1 MLQDRSPT
9 SGASPGRIS
18 TGPLLT
24 ATAFLVVL
32 GSLLIASPAA
42 GQGNMG
48 TPGSEAPASKDASP
62 GIDAQASL
70 QVIGAVPR
78 GGLRD
83 NISFGGGL
91 QGFIGGWV
99 GQGPLMLGLDVAFL
113 GYGHTTDQVPFSS
126 TVGPRVPVEVST
138 SNNVLETHLSARLQ
152 HRSGRF
158 RPYAEGLV
166 GFKYLFTRTQIGD
179 GDFGD
184 GPGRDLKDEIA
195 SSTNYDDF
203 ALSGGAGAGVDVR
216 VFRQEEAAKTVQAVS
231 LRLGA
236 QYLLGTEAEYLA
248 EGTLADED
256 GSGQLEADE
265 LDVRRSRT
273 TFLQPQFGVTL
284 RLGGTD

>member
-1 MLQDRSPT
+1 M
-9 SGASPGRIS
+9 A
-18 TGPLLT
+18 
-24 ATAFLVVL
+24 V

-42 GQGNMG
+42 GQGG
-48 TPGSEAPASKDASP
+48 VDEPVPRASGSAGGGP
-62 GIDAQASL
+62 GIDAQASV
-70 QVIGAVPR
+70 QVIGAVPQ
-78 GGLRD
+78 GSLRD

-91 QGFIGGWV
+91 QGFIGGWL
-99 GQGPLMLGLDVAFL
+99 GQGPVMLGLDVAFL

-138 SNNVLETHLSARLQ
+138 SNNVLETHLSVRLQ
-152 HRSGRF
+152 RREGRL

-179 GDFGD
+179 DDFGE
-184 GPGRDLKDEIA
+184 DLGDEVA

-203 ALSGGAGAGVDVR
+203 ALSGGAGAGIDLQ
-216 VFRQEEAAKTVQAVS
+216 VFRQKQAAKTVRAVS
-231 LRLGA
+231 LRLGV

-248 EGTLADED
+248 EGELADEN
-256 GSGQLEADE
+256 GNGRLETDE

-284 RLGGTD
+284 RLGDTE

>member
-1 MLQDRSPT
+1 
-9 SGASPGRIS
+9 
-18 TGPLLT
+18 
-24 ATAFLVVL
+24 
-32 GSLLIASPAA
+32 
-42 GQGNMG
+42 MG

>member
-1 MLQDRSPT
+1 
-9 SGASPGRIS
+9 
-18 TGPLLT
+18 
-24 ATAFLVVL
+24 
-32 GSLLIASPAA
+32 
-42 GQGNMG
+42 
-48 TPGSEAPASKDASP
+48 
-62 GIDAQASL
+62 
-70 QVIGAVPR
+70 
-78 GGLRD
+78 
-83 NISFGGGL
+83 
-91 QGFIGGWV
+91 
-99 GQGPLMLGLDVAFL
+99 MLGLDVAFL

-152 HRSGRF
+152 RRRGRF

-166 GFKYLFTRTQIGD
+166 GFKYLFTRTRIGD
-179 GDFGD
+179 DDFGD
-184 GPGRDLKDEIA
+184 NFGDDFGDEVA

-203 ALSGGAGAGVDVR
+203 ALSGGAGAGFDVR

-231 LRLGA
+231 LRLGV

-248 EGTLADED
+248 EGELADENGNGRLD
-256 GSGQLEADE
+256 EDE

>member
-1 MLQDRSPT
+1 MPQDRPPRSSRTPFFQ
-9 SGASPGRIS
+9 G
-18 TGPLLT
+18 LLPVVT
-24 ATAFLVVL
+24 ILLVTL
-32 GSLLIASPAA
+32 GSLPAASPAA
-42 GQGNMG
+42 GQ
-48 TPGSEAPASKDASP
+48 EAADEPALETPASEDVKP
-62 GIDAQASL
+62 RIDAQASFRF
-70 QVIGAVPR
+70 IGAVPQ

-83 NISFGGGL
+83 NISLGGGL
-91 QGFIGGWV
+91 QGFIGGWL

-113 GYGHTTDQVPFSS
+113 GYGSTTDQVPFSS

-152 HRSGRF
+152 RRRGRF

-166 GFKYLFTRTQIGD
+166 GFKYLFTQTRIGD
-179 GDFGD
+179 DGFGDDFGD
-184 GPGRDLKDEIA
+184 DFGDEVA

-203 ALSGGAGAGVDVR
+203 ALSAGAGAGVDVR
-216 VFRQEEAAKTVQAVS
+216 VFQREKPAKTVQAVS
-231 LRLGA
+231 LRLGV

-248 EGTLADED
+248 EGELADENGNGRLD
-256 GSGQLEADE
+256 EDE